1 MKIKKTKMKKIA
13 VSLFFLAIFLTPMVI
28 FSQGGVTPPPEVDPW
43 GAIDTITNLVFGILL
58 AVAVLAIIYAGFLF
72 ITAGGVSEKVTTART
87 TLLYAIV
94 GIVVALLARGIVS
107 YLHEMFQ

>member
-1 MKIKKTKMKKIA
+1 MKIKKSKMKKVA
-13 VSLFFLAIFLTPMVI
+13 VSLFFLAIFLTPTII
-28 FSQGGVTPPPEVDPW
+28 FSQGVTPPPDVDPW

-87 TLLYAIV
+87 TLLYAVV
-94 GIVVALLARGIVS
+94 GIIVALLARGVVS